1 MNNGLAAE
9 ILEEHNAWR
18 RGGDGEPTD
27 VRLLGLAIDQ
37 AVEVLKRTPALV
49 SKPRVKRKPKKER
62 LRR

>member
-9 ILEEHNAWR
+9 ILEEHNKWR
-18 RGGDGEPTD
+18 RGGDGPMTD

-37 AVEVLKRTPALV
+37 AVEVLTRTPALV
-49 SKPRVKRKPKKER
+49 SKPRVKRKPQTER